1 MISGGPKK
9 GNFLISCGFLD
20 FWGGVLIPHLFCFT
34 GVVGI
39 NQKKVC
45 HMKITFPCSLGVSR
59 KFKSKAGKDLV
70 TVKLNFL
77 GGHFEVFVPESLV
90 PDCIEGK
97 EVNASLELGSD
108 QNGKPTLRLLGFN
121 Y

>member
-1 MISGGPKK
+1 MR
-9 GNFLISCGFLD
+9 
-20 FWGGVLIPHLFCFT
+20 
-34 GVVGI
+34 I
-39 NQKKVC
+39 N
-45 HMKITFPCSLGVSR
+45 FPCSLGISR
-59 KFKSKAGKDLV
+59 SFTSKAGKDCC

-108 QNGKPTLRLLGFN
+108 EKGKPTLRLLGF
-121 Y
+121 